1 MAPMRVSLQQARRFA
16 LMAQGLLPFLPFQG
30 PLGTEQAVRQMGY
43 LQLDTVNV
51 VERSHDLALLSR
63 VRDYQK
69 SYLWDLA
76 YGQRRL
82 MEYCQPLLIVP
93 TDEYPFFRT
102 TFPGHDPWHGD
113 AHAEL
118 LAPVVARV
126 RAELEARGP
135 LSARQLEGQK
145 MAGGYGVVKDATRAL
160 WRLWYGGEIL
170 THHRDANFGRYYDL
184 TPRCLPDGAALEP
197 VDEPAARRFLARRT
211 LALLGIGAAADFA
224 ARFRFLH
231 GMHRRL
237 SAVERRAELE
247 ALRRVG
253 EVVTVQVEDL
263 REPHYVPADALDRL
277 DRCVGSLDGE
287 EEVNLLAPLD
297 ALLWDRA
304 RVLQLFGF
312 DYSWEVYKRPH
323 QRRWGYYALPILWRA
338 SLVGRLDP
346 KMDRKRGVLVLNG
359 LWLEQPDL
367 ARDSAFRA
375 ALERAVERFAAFHGA
390 RDIQWPRADDA
401 PSAAE
406 VDRGE
411 P

>member
-1 MAPMRVSLQQARRFA
+1 AAITTSPHAVY
-16 LMAQGLLPFLPFQG
+16 P
-30 PLGTEQAVRQMGY
+30 TERHWSPWM
-43 LQLDTVNV
+43 
-51 VERSHDLALLSR
+51 SR
-63 VRDYQK
+63 
-69 SYLWDLA
+69 
-76 YGQRRL
+76 
-82 MEYCQPLLIVP
+82 P
-93 TDEYPFFRT
+93 
-102 TFPGHDPWHGD
+102 
-113 AHAEL
+113 
-118 LAPVVARV
+118 
-126 RAELEARGP
+126 
-135 LSARQLEGQK
+135 
-145 MAGGYGVVKDATRAL
+145 
-160 WRLWYGGEIL
+160 
-170 THHRDANFGRYYDL
+170 
-184 TPRCLPDGAALEP
+184 
-197 VDEPAARRFLARRT
+197 PAASWPGGRWRCSGSAPRQT
-211 LALLGIGAAADFA
+211 SP
-224 ARFRFLH
+224 RFRFLH

-304 RVLQLFGF
+304 RVLRLFGF

-359 LWLEQPDL
+359 LWLEQSDL

-411 P
+411 PRSEERRVG